1 MSSGSERQRMV
12 NPRKAYPIDMGLI
25 PVFDPT
31 GRSNVGHALES
42 AVLLELERR
51 GTQRSYMR
59 TADGFEVDFLARY
72 PEGGEELIQV
82 CSDLDDADTKQRE
95 LRALIAAGRERPGV
109 GLRLISLE
117 PEAPR
122 DLPAGIVW
130 QSASDWLLSA
140 PPEVAGSAP
149 RRRARKQAGQ

>member
-1 MSSGSERQRMV
+1 
-12 NPRKAYPIDMGLI
+12 
-25 PVFDPT
+25 
-31 GRSNVGHALES
+31 
-42 AVLLELERR
+42 VLLELERR
-51 GTQRSYMR
+51 GTTRSYMR
-59 TADGFEVDFLARY
+59 TADGFEVDFLVRY

-82 CSDLDDADTKQRE
+82 CSDLDEVTTKERD
-95 LRALIAAGRERPGV
+95 LRAFLAAGRERPGV

-140 PPEVAGSAP
+140 QSETISAAP
-149 RRRARKQAGQ
+149 RRRARKRVSQ